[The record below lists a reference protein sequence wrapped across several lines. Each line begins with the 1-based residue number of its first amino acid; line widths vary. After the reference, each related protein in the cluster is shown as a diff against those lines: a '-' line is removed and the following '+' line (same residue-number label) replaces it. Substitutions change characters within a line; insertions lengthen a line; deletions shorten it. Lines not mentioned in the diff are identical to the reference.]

1 MNTDHT
7 HDMQPDGLQSAP
19 LATPAPRLRRGGAVM
34 QFVVGFGLIVAAW
47 VFGVVAR
54 VAQRQLPPL
63 PPSDVVPPAQFE
75 QLYGEAWDYVNSEF
89 YGDRPAPAAITDGA
103 VEGMVEALDD
113 PWALVA
119 TPAAGAQRVGST
131 DGAVGHGST
140 SDDPLSPVFVAPLGL
155 WIVETSRGARV
166 LAIVPDGVAAEAG
179 IAAGDLIVRAEN
191 GSGTDAIPT
200 PTPAATEKA
209 AADGHDP
216 VTSGDRLPPVA
227 VVLADG
233 TMPDVEVVVARD
245 DTSIFAR
252 TLTRSVES
260 AVPDGPGV
268 ALDGDVLRIRLAH
281 LMPGAAADL
290 AALLAATGQRQLS
303 SVILDLR
310 DNPGGS
316 RTELAQ
322 VAGHFMTGTVW
333 IERARDDEAPIEH
346 PAEAPG
352 DGPSLTAADLIVVVN
367 GGTGDEAEML
377 AAALREA
384 RGARLV
390 GEATFGH
397 GTLQSLREIGRLQ
410 LRLTTGTWQSPGGND
425 IAETGIAPDV
435 VVEGRAEQDAA
446 ALSLTTAASK
456 AQAADG
462 GG

>member
-1 MNTDHT
+1 MNTENA
-7 HDMQPDGLQSAP
+7 QPEGLHEASLAAP
-19 LATPAPRLRRGGAVM
+19 TPRPRRRGAIM

-47 VFGVVAR
+47 LFGVVAR

-119 TPAAGAQRVGST
+119 TPAAGAGRVGSN
-131 DGAVGHGST
+131 DGADGTGPAA
-140 SDDPLSPVFVAPLGL
+140 DDPLSPAFIGPLGL

-179 IAAGDLIVRAEN
+179 IEAGDLIVRAEN
-191 GSGTDAIPT
+191 GPGTDSAPT
-200 PTPAATEKA
+200 PTPAATEAA

-216 VTSGDRLPPVA
+216 VTSGDRLPPVSI
-227 VVLADG
+227 VLADG
-233 TMPDVEVVVARD
+233 SMPDVEVVVARD

-252 TLTRSVES
+252 ALTRSAEN
-260 AVPDGPGV
+260 AGPRGPV
-268 ALDGDVLRIRLAH
+268 AEFDGDVLRIRLAH
-281 LMPGAAADL
+281 LMPGAAEDL
-290 AALLAATGQRQLS
+290 AALLARAEQRAPS

-316 RTELAQ
+316 RSELAL
-322 VAGHFMTGTVW
+322 VAGRFMSGTVW
-333 IERARDDEAPIEH
+333 IERARDNEAPIEH
-346 PAEAPG
+346 SAEAPS
-352 DGPSLTAADLIVVVN
+352 DGPSFTDADLVVVVN

-390 GEATFGH
+390 GEPTFGH
-397 GTLQSLREIGRLQ
+397 GTLQTLREIGRLQ
-410 LRLTTGTWQSPGGND
+410 LRLTTGTWQSPGGAD

-446 ALSLTTAASK
+446 ALTLTTAASK